1 MGDLPL
7 RDRIYVSRAKNLH
20 TPLISKLFHTTEKT
34 YCFSKEQSGL
44 FINIYKK
51 NISVMLLQGLKPA
64 WLDEAYLKSKNS
76 HNVSLVP
83 VQSVV

>member
-1 MGDLPL
+1 MSQELKTSILPSFQSFFIPL
-7 RDRIYVSRAKNLH
+7 KRHTAFLKNKVDYLL
-20 TPLISKLFHTTEKT
+20 T
-34 YCFSKEQSGL
+34 
-44 FINIYKK
+44 FIKK